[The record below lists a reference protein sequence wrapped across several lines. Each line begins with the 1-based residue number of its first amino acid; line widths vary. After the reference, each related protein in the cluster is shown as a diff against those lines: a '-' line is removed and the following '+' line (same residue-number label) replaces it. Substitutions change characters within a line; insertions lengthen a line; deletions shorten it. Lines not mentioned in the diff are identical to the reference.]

1 MHVLDPIERSFAF
14 AHAARFKDLETGD
27 QITTTPGL
35 VQASYRR
42 EMQAFLDRYKRECR
56 EHMIDYVLL
65 DTSTPF
71 DVALVRYLNRR
82 EQMF

>member
-1 MHVLDPIERSFAF
+1 VES
-14 AHAARFKDLETGD
+14 
-27 QITTTPGL
+27 
-35 VQASYRR
+35 SYRR